1 MEEIVKKLEKNELFN
16 NVDKTKMLKI
26 LGNLKYSI
34 VSYKKG
40 EVIFQEEEICSAIG
54 LIIDGTINIERIY
67 PNGKSI
73 VMSKFKD
80 GDVFGE
86 ALLFSKV
93 NKYPATVIALSDCK
107 VLYLT
112 KNEIIK
118 LFSVENKLMEN
129 FMMLLSEKIIILNNK
144 IRSISLKSIRQK
156 VVDYILCEYM
166 NEKNE
171 EIKLKY
177 SKEEIANDIGI
188 PRPSLSRELIKLRD
202 EGLINFS
209 RNKIT
214 ILNIEELEDIL
225 FN

>member
-1 MEEIVKKLEKNELFN
+1 MEEIIKKLEKNELFN

-112 KNEIIK
+112 KNETIK

-144 IRSISLKSIRQK
+144 IRSISLKSVRQK

>member
-67 PNGKSI
+67 PNGKSL

-144 IRSISLKSIRQK
+144 IRSISLKSVRQK

>member
-1 MEEIVKKLEKNELFN
+1 MEEIIKKLEKNELFN

-144 IRSISLKSIRQK
+144 IRSISLKSVRQK

>member
-1 MEEIVKKLEKNELFN
+1 MDEIIKKLEMNELFN
-16 NVDKTKMLKI
+16 NVDKTNILKI
-26 LGNLKYSI
+26 INNLKYSI
-34 VSYKKG
+34 ISYKKG
-40 EVIFQEEEICSAIG
+40 EVIFQEEERCTSIG
-54 LIIDGTINIERIY
+54 LIINGTINIERIY

-93 NKYPATVIALSDCK
+93 NKYPATVIALSDCR

-112 KNEIIK
+112 KNEIVK
-118 LFSVENKLMEN
+118 LFSMENRIMEN

-144 IRSISLKSIRQK
+144 IRSIALKSVRQK

-166 NEKNE
+166 NEKNK
-171 EIKLKY
+171 EIILKY
-177 SKEEIANDIGI
+177 SKEEIASDIGI
-188 PRPSLSRELIKLRD
+188 PRPSLSRELIRLRD

>member
-1 MEEIVKKLEKNELFN
+1 MEEIIKKLEKNELFN

-202 EGLINFS
+202 EGLSNFS

>member
-1 MEEIVKKLEKNELFN
+1 
-16 NVDKTKMLKI
+16 MLKI

-144 IRSISLKSIRQK
+144 IRSISLKSVRQK

>member
-1 MEEIVKKLEKNELFN
+1 MEEIIKKLEKNELFN

-144 IRSISLKSIRQK
+144 IRSISLKSVRQK

-225 FN
+225 FK

>member
-1 MEEIVKKLEKNELFN
+1 MDEIIKKLEMNELFN
-16 NVDKTKMLKI
+16 NVDKTNILKI
-26 LGNLKYSI
+26 INSLKYSI
-34 VSYKKG
+34 ISYKKG
-40 EVIFQEEEICSAIG
+40 EVIFQEEERCTSIG
-54 LIIDGTINIERIY
+54 LIINGTINIERIY

-93 NKYPATVIALSDCK
+93 NKYPATVIALSDCR

-112 KNEIIK
+112 KNEIVK
-118 LFSVENKLMEN
+118 LFSMENRIMEN

-144 IRSISLKSIRQK
+144 IRSIALKSVRQK

-166 NEKNE
+166 NEKNK
-171 EIKLKY
+171 EIILKY
-177 SKEEIANDIGI
+177 SKEEIASDIGI
-188 PRPSLSRELIKLRD
+188 PRPSLSRELIRLRD

>member
-1 MEEIVKKLEKNELFN
+1 MEEIIKKLEKNELFN
-16 NVDKTKMLKI
+16 NVDKTKMLEI

-144 IRSISLKSIRQK
+144 IRSISLKSVRQK

>member
-1 MEEIVKKLEKNELFN
+1 MEEIIKKLEKNELFN

-118 LFSVENKLMEN
+118 LFSVEDKLMEN

-144 IRSISLKSIRQK
+144 IRSISLKSVRQK

>member
-1 MEEIVKKLEKNELFN
+1 MEEIIKKLERNELFN

-144 IRSISLKSIRQK
+144 IRSISLKSVRQK

>member
-107 VLYLT
+107 VLYLR

-144 IRSISLKSIRQK
+144 IRSISLKSVRQK

>member
-1 MEEIVKKLEKNELFN
+1 MLTIKFISSYILKSSSSFSLEVL
-16 NVDKTKMLKI
+16 
-26 LGNLKYSI
+26 
-34 VSYKKG
+34 
-40 EVIFQEEEICSAIG
+40 
-54 LIIDGTINIERIY
+54 
-67 PNGKSI
+67 
-73 VMSKFKD
+73 
-80 GDVFGE
+80 
-86 ALLFSKV
+86 LLF
-93 NKYPATVIALSDCK
+93 LG
-107 VLYLT
+107 
-112 KNEIIK
+112 
-118 LFSVENKLMEN
+118 
-129 FMMLLSEKIIILNNK
+129 
-144 IRSISLKSIRQK
+144 
-156 VVDYILCEYM
+156 EYM

>member
-1 MEEIVKKLEKNELFN
+1 MDEIIKKLEMNELFN
-16 NVDKTKMLKI
+16 NVDKTDILKI
-26 LGNLKYSI
+26 INNLKYSI
-34 VSYKKG
+34 ISYKKG
-40 EVIFQEEEICSAIG
+40 EVIFQEEERCTSIG
-54 LIIDGTINIERIY
+54 LIVNGTINIERIY

-93 NKYPATVIALSDCK
+93 NKYPATVIALSDCR

-112 KNEIIK
+112 KNEIVK
-118 LFSVENKLMEN
+118 LFSMENRIMEN

-144 IRSISLKSIRQK
+144 IRSIALKSVRQK

-166 NEKNE
+166 NEKNK
-171 EIKLKY
+171 EIILKY
-177 SKEEIANDIGI
+177 SKEEIASDIGI
-188 PRPSLSRELIKLRD
+188 PRPSLSRELIRLRD

>member
-144 IRSISLKSIRQK
+144 IRSISLKSVRQK

-188 PRPSLSRELIKLRD
+188 PRPSLSRALIKLRD

>member
-1 MEEIVKKLEKNELFN
+1 MEEIIKKIEKNELFN

-144 IRSISLKSIRQK
+144 IRSISLKSVRQK

>member
-1 MEEIVKKLEKNELFN
+1 MEEIIKKLEKNELFN

-144 IRSISLKSIRQK
+144 IRSISLKSVRQK

-166 NEKNE
+166 NEKMK
-171 EIKLKY
+171 KL
-177 SKEEIANDIGI
+177 N
-188 PRPSLSRELIKLRD
+188 
-202 EGLINFS
+202 
-209 RNKIT
+209 
-214 ILNIEELEDIL
+214 
-225 FN
+225 

>member
-129 FMMLLSEKIIILNNK
+129 FMMLLREKIIILNNK
-144 IRSISLKSIRQK
+144 IRSISLKSVRQK

>member
-1 MEEIVKKLEKNELFN
+1 MEEIIKKLEKNELFN

-118 LFSVENKLMEN
+118 LFSVENKLME
-129 FMMLLSEKIIILNNK
+129 MLLSEKIIILNNK
-144 IRSISLKSIRQK
+144 IRSISLKSVRQK

>member
-1 MEEIVKKLEKNELFN
+1 MEEIIKKLEKNELFN

-40 EVIFQEEEICSAIG
+40 DVIFQEEEICSAIG

-144 IRSISLKSIRQK
+144 IRSISLKSVRQK

>member
-1 MEEIVKKLEKNELFN
+1 MEEIIKKLEKNELFN

>member
-1 MEEIVKKLEKNELFN
+1 MDEIIKKLEMNELFN
-16 NVDKTKMLKI
+16 NVDKTNILKI
-26 LGNLKYSI
+26 INNLKYSI
-34 VSYKKG
+34 ISYKKG
-40 EVIFQEEEICSAIG
+40 EVIFQEEERCTSIG
-54 LIIDGTINIERIY
+54 LIINGTINIERIY

-93 NKYPATVIALSDCK
+93 NKYPATVIALSDCR

-112 KNEIIK
+112 KNEIVK
-118 LFSVENKLMEN
+118 LFSMENRIMEN

-144 IRSISLKSIRQK
+144 IRSIALKSVRQK

-166 NEKNE
+166 NERNK
-171 EIKLKY
+171 EIILKY
-177 SKEEIANDIGI
+177 SKEEIASDIGI
-188 PRPSLSRELIKLRD
+188 PRPSLSRELIRLRD

>member
-1 MEEIVKKLEKNELFN
+1 MEEIIKKLEKNELFN

-118 LFSVENKLMEN
+118 LFSVENNLMEN

-144 IRSISLKSIRQK
+144 IRSISLKSVRQK

>member
-1 MEEIVKKLEKNELFN
+1 MDEIIKKLEMNELFN
-16 NVDKTKMLKI
+16 NVDKTNILKI
-26 LGNLKYSI
+26 INNLKYSI
-34 VSYKKG
+34 ISYKKG
-40 EVIFQEEEICSAIG
+40 EVIFQEEERCTSIG
-54 LIIDGTINIERIY
+54 LIVNGTINIERIY

-93 NKYPATVIALSDCK
+93 NKYPATVIALSDCR

-112 KNEIIK
+112 KNEIVK
-118 LFSVENKLMEN
+118 LFSMENRIMEN

-144 IRSISLKSIRQK
+144 IRSIALKSVRQK

-166 NEKNE
+166 NEKNK
-171 EIKLKY
+171 EIILKY
-177 SKEEIANDIGI
+177 SKEEIASDIGI
-188 PRPSLSRELIKLRD
+188 PRPSLSRELIRLRD

>member
-1 MEEIVKKLEKNELFN
+1 MDEIIKKLEMNELFN
-16 NVDKTKMLKI
+16 NVDKTNILKI
-26 LGNLKYSI
+26 VNNLKYSI
-34 VSYKKG
+34 ISYKKG
-40 EVIFQEEEICSAIG
+40 EVIFQEEETCTSIG
-54 LIIDGTINIERIY
+54 LIINGTINIERIY

-107 VLYLT
+107 VLYLA
-112 KNEIIK
+112 KSEIVR
-118 LFSVENKLMEN
+118 LFSMENKIMEN

-144 IRSISLKSIRQK
+144 IRSISLKSVRQK

-166 NEKNE
+166 NEKNK
-171 EIKLKY
+171 EITLKY
-177 SKEEIANDIGI
+177 SKEEIASDIGI

-202 EGLINFS
+202 EGLIQFT

>member
-1 MEEIVKKLEKNELFN
+1 
-16 NVDKTKMLKI
+16 
-26 LGNLKYSI
+26 
-34 VSYKKG
+34 
-40 EVIFQEEEICSAIG
+40 
-54 LIIDGTINIERIY
+54 
-67 PNGKSI
+67 
-73 VMSKFKD
+73 MSKFKD

-144 IRSISLKSIRQK
+144 IRSISLKSVRQK

>member
-1 MEEIVKKLEKNELFN
+1 MEEIIKKLEKNELFN

-129 FMMLLSEKIIILNNK
+129 FMMLLSEKIIIINNK
-144 IRSISLKSIRQK
+144 IRSISLKSVRQK
-156 VVDYILCEYM
+156 IVDYIYSEYM

>member
-144 IRSISLKSIRQK
+144 IRSISLKSVRQK

>member
-1 MEEIVKKLEKNELFN
+1 MDEIIKKLEMNELFN
-16 NVDKTKMLKI
+16 NVDKTNILKI
-26 LGNLKYSI
+26 INSLKYSI
-34 VSYKKG
+34 ISYKKG
-40 EVIFQEEEICSAIG
+40 EVIFQEEETCTSIG
-54 LIIDGTINIERIY
+54 LIINGTINIERIY

-93 NKYPATVIALSDCK
+93 NKYPATVIALSDCR

-112 KNEIIK
+112 KNEIVK
-118 LFSVENKLMEN
+118 LFSMENRIMEN

-144 IRSISLKSIRQK
+144 IRSIALKSVRQK

-166 NEKNE
+166 NEKNK
-171 EIKLKY
+171 EIILKY
-177 SKEEIANDIGI
+177 SKEEIASDIGI
-188 PRPSLSRELIKLRD
+188 PRPSLSRELIRLRD

>member
-1 MEEIVKKLEKNELFN
+1 MEEIIKKLEKNELFN

-129 FMMLLSEKIIILNNK
+129 FMMLLSEKIIILNNN
-144 IRSISLKSIRQK
+144 IRSISLKSVRQK

>member
-1 MEEIVKKLEKNELFN
+1 MEEIIKKLEKNELFN

-144 IRSISLKSIRQK
+144 IRSISLKSVRQK

-214 ILNIEELEDIL
+214 ILNIE
-225 FN
+225 

>member
-1 MEEIVKKLEKNELFN
+1 MEEIIKKLEKNELFN

-67 PNGKSI
+67 QNGKSI

>member
-1 MEEIVKKLEKNELFN
+1 MEEIIKKLEKNELFN

-144 IRSISLKSIRQK
+144 IRSISLKSVRQK

-177 SKEEIANDIGI
+177 SKEDIANDIGI

>member
-1 MEEIVKKLEKNELFN
+1 MEEIIKKLEKNELFN

-144 IRSISLKSIRQK
+144 IRSISLKSVGQK

>member
-1 MEEIVKKLEKNELFN
+1 MEEIIKKLEKNELFN

-93 NKYPATVIALSDCK
+93 NKYPATVIALSDC
-107 VLYLT
+107 
-112 KNEIIK
+112 I
-118 LFSVENKLMEN
+118 
-129 FMMLLSEKIIILNNK
+129 
-144 IRSISLKSIRQK
+144 
-156 VVDYILCEYM
+156 
-166 NEKNE
+166 
-171 EIKLKY
+171 
-177 SKEEIANDIGI
+177 
-188 PRPSLSRELIKLRD
+188 
-202 EGLINFS
+202 
-209 RNKIT
+209 
-214 ILNIEELEDIL
+214 
-225 FN
+225 

>member
-1 MEEIVKKLEKNELFN
+1 
-16 NVDKTKMLKI
+16 
-26 LGNLKYSI
+26 SI

-144 IRSISLKSIRQK
+144 IRSISLKSVRQK